1 METSSAVP
9 TILDSVGCSPHCSV
23 LMDSVKDSHFICRND
38 AIYCYTTDGLGP
50 CYAID
55 GEKIMLQWFRC
66 YLVIVA
72 KESKQKSQNST
83 TPPIGNQGNTELEP
97 THHTLTVLDIQNKFI
112 VFSVP
117 LKEVQAVL
125 TEWGS
130 FYIVTGSHSM
140 YQLAEKDLQSKLA
153 LLFKKNLYDVSIRI
167 AKNHQYDTE
176 GLIDIFRQ
184 YGDHLYSKGDHNG
197 AIEQYIKTI
206 GSLEPSYVI
215 RKAVKNINRYGGILL
230 EKAPKETTQFLK
242 RLCTDYKPSVEQNIN
257 NELNPGT
264 AGNSAPPEN
273 FIHLF
278 VNNSESLVDFLE
290 HLVQNSNKWGTLIY
304 NTLIEHYLQIWYKL
318 SDTMNRLQYEQKIMR
333 LLESLYQQILQ
344 YHLCQKDYQNV
355 IICCRRFGN
364 QDSSLWIQA
373 PWAGARN
380 PNVPPYLLNE
390 ILGVIEKER
399 LLSPLEVVDTVC
411 SWKSVKISDVRSY
424 LNSVLQSELKTADHE
439 QALIEK
445 YTQETARIRDVIK
458 SLQNSPVTFQGSRCK
473 ACNNQ
478 LELPSVHFLCQHS
491 FHQHCFQSFSEH
503 DNECPACLPN
513 NKKIL
518 DVIRAQDQNHFL
530 QNLILCKH

>member
-1 METSSAVP
+1 MTNYLPANKTV
-9 TILDSVGCSPHCSV
+9 
-23 LMDSVKDSHFICRND
+23 VKDSHQIWADIALNQLIHD
-38 AIYCYTTDGLGP
+38 AP
-50 CYAID
+50 
-55 GEKIMLQWFRC
+55 ERQ
-66 YLVIVA
+66 
-72 KESKQKSQNST
+72 
-83 TPPIGNQGNTELEP
+83 
-97 THHTLTVLDIQNKFI
+97 
-112 VFSVP
+112 
-117 LKEVQAVL
+117 
-125 TEWGS
+125 
-130 FYIVTGSHSM
+130 
-140 YQLAEKDLQSKLA
+140 
-153 LLFKKNLYDVSIRI
+153 I

-215 RKAVKNINRYGGILL
+215 RKNLGDSRIRLKIENDFDVEVAVNVCRQSSSEDALLLAKKHNLHSWYLKIQLEDNHQFNAALDYLSKLTFTEAVKNINRYAGILL

-278 VNNSESLVDFLE
+278 ADCLSLVDFLE

-355 IICCRRFGN
+355 ITCCRRFGN

-373 PWAGARN
+373 LWAGARN

-445 YTQETARIRDVIK
+445 YTQETARIRDVVK
-458 SLQNSPVTFQGSRCK
+458 SLQNSPVTFQGSRWK

-491 FHQHCFQSFSEH
+491 FHQQ
-503 DNECPACLPN
+503 
-513 NKKIL
+513 
-518 DVIRAQDQNHFL
+518 
-530 QNLILCKH
+530 